1 MENTENKLTMELT
14 KEEAALI
21 TKRRAKSINKKELI
35 NQKLKE
41 FPTLKQFL
49 KIAKI
54 KEKDLEEGIPNNEVI
69 ITLDSSCKKLTREY
83 YDSYKRRTGK
93 DEVKGIVAT
102 QHCYFCELEQF
113 ANQKL
118 FKRTRIEFFV
128 INNRVVTVY
137 DLFSRSDWYYNEC
150 NIYPLLP
157 NFKENII
164 MRIRKDIANEIKCG
178 ERLLESAKYN
188 YEAKLRE
195 VNNAKARFGEEYY
208 IFTQEDAQ
216 YKIINYKED

>member
-21 TKRRAKSINKKELI
+21 TKHRAKSIRKKELI

-54 KEKDLEEGIPNNEVI
+54 KEKDLEEGKFTAKVVVN
-69 ITLDSSCKKLTREY
+69 LDSSCKTLTRE
-83 YDSYKRRTGK
+83 SYNSNKCDK
-93 DEVKGIVAT
+93 IKGIVAT
-102 QHCYFCELEQF
+102 QCCYFCDIEQF

-118 FKRTRIEFFV
+118 FKRTQIQIYV
-128 INNRVVTVY
+128 INNRVVAAY
-137 DLFSRSDWYYNEC
+137 NLFNLSYQSYYEC

-164 MRIRKDIANEIKCG
+164 MRIRKDIADEIKSA
-178 ERLLESAKYN
+178 ERYLESAKSH
-188 YEAKLRE
+188 YEARLRE
-195 VNNAKARFGEEYY
+195 VNNAKARFGEEYN
-208 IFTQEDAQ
+208 IFVQEDAQ
-216 YKIINYKED
+216 YKIVNYKED

>member
-21 TKRRAKSINKKELI
+21 TKHRAKSIRKKELI

-54 KEKDLEEGIPNNEVI
+54 KEEDLESGKTNVEVVI
-69 ITLDSSCKKLTREY
+69 KLDSSCHKLIWRNYE
-83 YDSYKRRTGK
+83 SYKRMTGK
-93 DEVKGIVAT
+93 DEVKDIIAT
-102 QHCYFCELEQF
+102 QYCYFCELEQF

-118 FKRTRIEFFV
+118 FKRTLIELFV
-128 INNRVVTVY
+128 VNNRVVNVY
-137 DLFSRSDWYYNEC
+137 GLFTHSGWEYCEY

-164 MRIRKDIANEIKCG
+164 MRIRKDIADEIKSA
-178 ERLLESAKYN
+178 ERYLESVKSH
-188 YEAKLRE
+188 YEAMLRG
-195 VNNAKARFGEEYY
+195 VNNAKARFGEEYN
-208 IFTQEDAQ
+208 IFKQEDAQ
-216 YKIINYKED
+216 YKIVNYKED